1 MRVPPAR
8 ILFPPEDRVAILA
21 RIDEALSTGQLT
33 LGPIGREL
41 EEAFAARHG
50 AQHAVAVSSG
60 TAALE
65 IILRAIGVD
74 DREVIVPANTFFA
87 TAAAAVH
94 AGARLRFVDC
104 DPQTMA
110 IDPADLAAC
119 ITPDTAAVVIVH
131 IGGLITPAIDEI
143 AQICSAAAVELVE
156 DAAHAHGSAF
166 NGRCAGTFGRAG
178 SFSFYPTKVMAGGE
192 GGMIVTNDAD
202 IAEEARIYR
211 DQGKGSFH
219 ANFHTRMGANW
230 RMSEPHAAIVLSQ
243 LHRLNEFI
251 DRRQELA
258 ARYDEALAPLD
269 LETLVI
275 PPAASSNYYKYVAFL
290 PEGIDRTLFKQHLR
304 TEFDIGLSGEVY
316 DTPLHH
322 QPIFSQLDDR
332 ALPGAEWL
340 CARHVCL
347 PLYPALSEAD
357 ADYVVESLA
366 SALDRDDLHEV
377 AGGRI
382 AAN

>member
-8 ILFPPEDRVAILA
+8 ILFPPEDRAAILA
-21 RIDEALSTGQLT
+21 KIDEALTSGQLT
-33 LGPIGREL
+33 LGAIGREL
-41 EEAFAARHG
+41 EEAFALRHG
-50 AQHAVAVSSG
+50 TRHAIAVSSG

-65 IILRAIGVD
+65 IILRAIGVE

-104 DPQTMA
+104 DPQTMS
-110 IDPADLAAC
+110 IDPADLAGC
-119 ITPDTAAVVIVH
+119 ITADTAAVVIVH

-143 AQICSAAAVELVE
+143 AQICAERGVELVE

-166 NGRCAGTFGRAG
+166 AGRSAGQFGKAA

-192 GGMIVTNDAD
+192 GGMIVTDDDN
-202 IAEEARIYR
+202 IAEEARVYR

-243 LHRLNEFI
+243 LHRLDEFI
-251 DRRQELA
+251 DQRQLLA
-258 ARYDEALAPLD
+258 ARYDASVGELGLGLLA
-269 LETLVI
+269 I
-275 PPAASSNYYKYVAFL
+275 PADASSNYYKYVVFL
-290 PEGIDRTLFKQHLR
+290 PEGIDRTAFKQFVR
-304 TEFDIGLSGEVY
+304 AEYDIGLSGEVY

-322 QPIFSQLDDR
+322 QPVFSQLDDR
-332 ALPGAEWL
+332 ALPGSEWL

-347 PLYPALSEAD
+347 PLYPALSEED
-357 ADYVVESLA
+357 VDYVVESLA
-366 SALDRDDLHEV
+366 SALAREDLYEV
-377 AGGRI
+377 PSGRI
-382 AAN
+382 SAS